1 MINPLD
7 YLYYII
13 YVAWSNISGGGRPIN
28 NTSAIGFLMLSNMY
42 TVYIAINKTLT
53 EAFGI
58 GSVIF
63 EVIFCAIYFNIKK
76 EEMIIQK
83 FENESNKSRMIGNI
97 IVIAYSLLSLMSL
110 IYVLKYIM
118 IKSDL

>member
-7 YLYYII
+7 YLYHKI
-13 YVAWSNISGGGRPIN
+13 YVAWSYISGGGIPIN
-28 NTSAIGFLMLSNMY
+28 NISAIGFLMLSNMY

-58 GSVIF
+58 GSIIF

-83 FENESNKSRMIGNI
+83 FENESNKSRIIGNI

-118 IKSDL
+118 IKSNL